1 MAGNQM
7 QWNFDAP
14 SGTFKSHAMSRKL
27 YMTALENSVVMDH
40 VVPVDGYGKKK
51 GETVT
56 LTRLSAVAEPSSIDL
71 VEGVRIPEDFMA
83 ITTTSITVGE
93 IGRALPYTSL
103 DEDLSWFDL
112 GNQVQAALEEQMR
125 LGLDTKFAGIF
136 KTCKLK
142 YIPTGEASATIDTDG
157 TASTA
162 ASANMNVWHLGNL
175 YDTMYDTYLIPPL
188 QSGDY
193 VGIFRHLA
201 LRGIMNDPNWEEWKK
216 YTDPSAKFNSE
227 VGRMER
233 IRLVDTNHAAAFGKI
248 GTGSV
253 LGEGVV
259 FGRDSVVMAT
269 ALDPELM
276 AKPGADDFGRNKAVS
291 WYGILNGGVVW
302 DTANAGQT
310 RIVHVASS

>member
-27 YMTALENSVVMDH
+27 YMTALENAVVMDH
-40 VVPVDGYGKKK
+40 VDPIDGYGKKK

-56 LTRLSAVAEPSSIDL
+56 LTRLAAIAEPSSIDL
-71 VEGVRIPEDFMA
+71 VEGIRIPEDFMA
-83 ITTTSITVGE
+83 ITTTSVTVGE
-93 IGRALPYTSL
+93 IGRAVPYTSL
-103 DEDLSWFDL
+103 DEDLTWFDL
-112 GNQVQAALEEQMR
+112 SNQTQKALMKQMR
-125 LGLDTKFAGIF
+125 LGLDTKFAAIF

-142 YIPTGEASATIDTDG
+142 YIPTGEASATLDTDG
-157 TASTA
+157 TASTTA
-162 ASANMNVWHLGNL
+162 TANMNVWHLSNIF
-175 YDTMYDTYLIPPL
+175 DTMYDTYLVPPL
-188 QSGDY
+188 ESGDY
-193 VGIFRHLA
+193 VSIFRHLA
-201 LRGIMNDPNWEEWKK
+201 IRGVMNDPSWEEWKK

-233 IRLVDTNHAAAFGKI
+233 IRMIDTNHADAWSKV

-259 FGRDSVVMAT
+259 FGEDAVVMAT
-269 ALDPELM
+269 ALDPELR
-276 AKPGADDFGRNKAVS
+276 ANTGDDFGRNAAVA

-302 DTANAGQT
+302 DTANAGQA
-310 RIVHVASS
+310 RIIHVTSG